1 MYPILLKIGPIVIR
15 SYGALVALGFLAG
28 IGLALKRAKKEDVPE
43 DIVLDL
49 SLYILIAGILGARL
63 FEVVV
68 NFSDYRDN
76 LLSIFKIWQG
86 GLTFYGG
93 LILAVITAVLFI
105 RKRKLNLWKMVDIFT
120 PSLALGHAIGK
131 LGCFGAGCCYG
142 KPTNLPWRVTFT
154 HPLSLAPLG
163 VPIHPTQLYSSIGN
177 FVIFLLLLKLLK
189 HKKFTGQIFAS
200 YIIMYSSFRFFV
212 EFLRD
217 DPRGFVMFGLLSI
230 SQFVGIILFITGII
244 MFKKLK
250 RANI

>member
-93 LILAVITAVLFI
+93 LILAIITAVLFI